1 VIPVV
6 EEELRVGKRDVHQ
19 GEVKVK
25 SHVVETPFTE
35 QVNLQ
40 QERVSVER
48 RPVDRPLSGNERA
61 FQDRTIEVEQRGEE
75 AVVSKDARVKIKR
88 WSSKKKTSNNGRKE
102 SQTLFAGLGL
112 RSKTNGPDKKAPDH
126 LGPHNARTQADQP
139 PPMNWR
145 GLFCFTA
152 AGEHRFSRNSAHPS
166 PSDKRFHEEQTTAH
180 IRSRASDRRN
190 VRGQLQAHPGHRRRC
205 APWAT
210 KSAPRLS
217 PAAHLACSVNASV

>member
-1 VIPVV
+1 MIPVV

-112 RSKTNGPDKKAPDH
+112 RSKTNGPDKRLRIISDLTTLEPR
-126 LGPHNARTQADQP
+126 LTSR

>member
-1 VIPVV
+1 MIPVV

-25 SHVVETPFTE
+25 SHVVETPFFE

-88 WSSKKKTSNNGRKE
+88 WSSKKKTSNNGRKK

-139 PPMNWR
+139 PPHELA
-145 GLFCFTA
+145 GALLFYGGRRTSLFAKLGASITI
-152 AGEHRFSRNSAHPS
+152 R
-166 PSDKRFHEEQTTAH
+166 QTF
-180 IRSRASDRRN
+180 
-190 VRGQLQAHPGHRRRC
+190 P
-205 APWAT
+205 
-210 KSAPRLS
+210 
-217 PAAHLACSVNASV
+217 